1 METNV
6 TGKESNVVA
15 RTPSIALPQ
24 SKTAWGAIF
33 GGTFV
38 YLAVMA
44 TFGSLGGAI
53 FADAGN
59 VIGMVVWMTILAII
73 SLFLAGHASGVLSR
87 VRDRSTGLYQGLITF
102 GMCVFSSILV
112 LALIWAG
119 ATAGGS
125 QTAGAITRWDVV
137 SIAGTG
143 GWGLFCALFF
153 GMLAAMG
160 GGSQA
165 ANRQMLGEVIERPEI
180 RRVA

>member
-1 METNV
+1 
-6 TGKESNVVA
+6 
-15 RTPSIALPQ
+15 
-24 SKTAWGAIF
+24 
-33 GGTFV
+33 
-38 YLAVMA
+38 
-44 TFGSLGGAI
+44 
-53 FADAGN
+53 
-59 VIGMVVWMTILAII
+59 
-73 SLFLAGHASGVLSR
+73 
-87 VRDRSTGLYQGLITF
+87 
-102 GMCVFSSILV
+102 
-112 LALIWAG
+112 G